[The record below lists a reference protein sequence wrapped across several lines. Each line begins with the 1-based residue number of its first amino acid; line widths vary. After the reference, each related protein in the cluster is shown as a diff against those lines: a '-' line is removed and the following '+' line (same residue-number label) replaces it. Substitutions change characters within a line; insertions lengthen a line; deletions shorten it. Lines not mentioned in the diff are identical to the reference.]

1 MTEMGHNWPSLSLG
15 SRRVPK
21 PGTATPVPEL
31 NLLQDAERGI
41 DLDARRYG
49 SQNASGLLDHSSRH
63 NHQYRSNSFG
73 EPRDHRTPCGE
84 RYGHGTRYRHRRE
97 VVYCPAL
104 RL

>member
-41 DLDARRYG
+41 DLDAGRY
-49 SQNASGLLDHSSRH
+49 
-63 NHQYRSNSFG
+63 
-73 EPRDHRTPCGE
+73 
-84 RYGHGTRYRHRRE
+84 
-97 VVYCPAL
+97 AL
-104 RL
+104 RMRRGSSITLAGTIISIVPNPLANRAIIEFHAVNDMVTEPDTDIGMRLYIARH